1 MATRNLVYTAFIL
14 ATCSTAVSADV
25 YINANDQSRRMKMGS
40 QGRNMVNQCLD
51 YNYESEQ
58 CKQWYYTHPQ
68 GKRFMPNGVTVGERH
83 VCGILE
89 ASNDAP
95 PASTRFSVSF
105 LRHMQHA
112 IANAAVLLSCCCC
125 VIATRIIVV
134 IRKSRTSGAARAT
147 TWTARPPCRPR

>member
-1 MATRNLVYTAFIL
+1 MAAHILAYAAFIL
-14 ATCSTAVSADV
+14 ASSTAVSAEV
-25 YINANDQSRRMKMGS
+25 YVNANDQSRRMKMGS

-89 ASNDAP
+89 ASNDVA
-95 PASTRFSVSF
+95 RRLHSF
-105 LRHMQHA
+105 LRLVSPSHA
-112 IANAAVLLSCCCC
+112 ACDC
-125 VIATRIIVV
+125 
-134 IRKSRTSGAARAT
+134 
-147 TWTARPPCRPR
+147 